1 MLEDAWKRIEAH
13 YRDQPNFWVQ
23 PHIDS
28 YNDFLD
34 EGIATQIRAS
44 NPILLS
50 SRFDDTEGEGGKHLS
65 ECRLYI
71 GGKDGLLLRC
81 TPPSEEQRRIFPN
94 EARARRLTYEV
105 ALYADV
111 VVEWTEWLVPGAEAE
126 YAHLLLTDKLQEK
139 EIGDNVVVRRQAF
152 DNDLLEDMAR
162 KKVHEELARAV
173 DSRRK
178 LAVLQEMTHKVESG
192 ASSSRRDVSGNGV
205 PLVPKVYSTTLHNV
219 LFGHLPMVVQSKP
232 CFLHALSTEIRF
244 GLGECRHDVGGYLII
259 EGREKAAP
267 LLQHRTALTGASS
280 SFHFQT
286 DAVGSI
292 LVQHQDLSG
301 AWTWWPLFSLFRA
314 LGVES
319 DKAIVQCI
327 VLDMNEHD
335 DLVDALRPSVFAAA
349 TAAAVARISPA
360 KHLALDPYVLG
371 YAVYEYLSS
380 STIRQ
385 TSVHNKHA
393 VSRYQGIGSQLD
405 QHFCGAWQKQIQ
417 ATTENLVEILQY
429 YKHDYDDN
437 LYALVMDHFRNVVA
451 KHRFDKDMLEFCRS
465 LPDLNRTSFVATIHQ
480 LRSVAAVGSSAAG
493 SSSSSSYGFV
503 DPFDGTL
510 ALSTVVSRAVSDT
523 DVVAWL
529 KLHWGMASL
538 SDYHPSFLGR
548 FSKVR
553 VNGKLAGVIETDQVV
568 RKLALFRTWRH
579 NGLLPSSI
587 SCSLVENRVDVWCD
601 AGRLMRPLV
610 HSNSKHKNTTSRTM
624 IWSQILTGYHEK
636 KEQVK
641 ERQVYMSLSDLY
653 DTTET
658 NPNKLARF
666 EQEKGEVEML
676 DEYETDAMVFV
687 GGVQGTKGAT
697 HSELHPSLFLGWS
710 SHHVA
715 FIEHQPADDIRREI
729 HHLSGIGH
737 GGSSLAAV
745 YHSNPTMRLD
755 ALSTLL
761 VAGQTPLV
769 QNRLLVQHEDLTY
782 GQNIVVAI
790 AAGGHCYINEGA
802 MQRGLFAT
810 VSTEN
815 RLLQPDDIC
824 PSHGQQ
830 QQQQQRFTTTTT
842 LDGDPLVWARQ
853 TTMSLRSG
861 SDGVSE
867 CSVATRTSG
876 GGYVSLPVVKERD
889 MPFLPDGT
897 RPDVVLSPSHA
908 STVAFL
914 YEMFVG
920 KFAALLGGGGTSTP
934 FENSVFASLGGMGT
948 LLTTM
953 GYHSSGNSILYDGT
967 TGKPMEV
974 EIFVGVVHAMKRLP
988 SPEVCNRR
996 KGPRDG
1002 TTRQASAE
1010 NSVRFDE
1017 SDTWATLGHGATTV
1031 LHDALMT
1038 RGDEIDMAVCNTS
1051 GSAALYQPSR
1061 DLFFS
1066 PAVDGPIPFLD
1077 DGRQDVLPTVSKDFS
1092 VVRVP
1097 YAFKLLT
1104 QEAQTM
1110 GLQMRILTDE
1120 AAANID
1126 IWKKTVVPTLHPATS
1141 GKIRPPKFVGGMK
1154 KHQHNNNNASLT
1166 IHLLE
1171 EKEKQTHADKMCTD
1185 HEDNKTAEPAE
1196 ATTLLDDV
1204 IDLDGSSASDHPIHS
1219 YPSLVV
1225 APPPTFS
1232 GSEPLG
1238 VGTRVCM
1245 QAVTDG
1251 HPARPWQIVRVG
1263 DAFLT
1268 VRALDT
1274 TNLAVKDQL
1283 RVVAKS
1289 DIVPE
1294 IEIIPF
1300 LQQQQMQQQ
1309 QAAFYSPLPPQQQ
1322 QQPMVL
1328 HISPKFVNGPDNS
1341 SSHVAAGSEVQQP
1354 PQLQPLLQQDPFS
1367 FPTNVGPSAVV
1378 QEPQKSS
1385 PTSSKDDPFSKGL
1398 IIVKKQS

>member
-1 MLEDAWKRIEAH
+1 MLEEDAWKRIEAH
-13 YRDQPNFWVQ
+13 YRDQPHFLVQ
-23 PHIDS
+23 PHMDS

-50 SRFDDTEGEGGKHLS
+50 SRFEEEGNPPKPLS

-71 GGKDGLLLRC
+71 GGKDGTLLRC

-94 EARARRLTYEV
+94 EARARRLTYAV

-111 VVEWTEWLVPGAEAE
+111 VVEWTEWLVPDAEAA
-126 YAHLLLTDKLQEK
+126 YAHLLLANKDGQPTTIHPR
-139 EIGDNVVVRRQAF
+139 EIGDNVVVRREAF

-173 DSRRK
+173 DTRRK
-178 LAVLQEMTHKVESG
+178 LAVLQEMTLKVESG
-192 ASSSRRDVSGNGV
+192 ASSSRRDVSGGSSIPV
-205 PLVPKVYSTTLHNV
+205 VPKVYSTTLHNV
-219 LFGHLPMVVQSKP
+219 LLGHLPMVVQSKP
-232 CFLHALSTEIRF
+232 CFLHALSTEMRF

-259 EGREKAAP
+259 DGLEKAAP
-267 LLQHRTALTGASS
+267 LLTAPPTGAAS
-280 SFHFQT
+280 SFRFQK

-301 AWTWWPLFSLFRA
+301 AWPLVSLFRA

-327 VLDMNEHD
+327 VLDVDEHD
-335 DLVDALRPSVFAAA
+335 DLVAALRPSVLAAA
-349 TAAAVARISPA
+349 DVAAKTEMEVA
-360 KHLALDPYVLG
+360 KHLSIDPYVLG
-371 YAVYEYLSS
+371 YAVYEYLC
-380 STIRQ
+380 STIRHT
-385 TSVHNKHA
+385 TSKPIHA

-405 QHFCGAWQKQIQ
+405 QHFRGAWQKQIQ

-429 YKHDYDDN
+429 FKHDYDDN
-437 LYALVMDHFRNVVA
+437 LHALVMDHFRSVVA

-465 LPDLNRTSFVATIHQ
+465 LPDLNRSSFMATIHQ
-480 LRSVAAVGSSAAG
+480 LRTVVAAEAESNNIVP
-493 SSSSSSYGFV
+493 SYGFV

-510 ALSTVVSRAVSDT
+510 AMSTVVSRAVSET
-523 DVVAWL
+523 DVVAWFR
-529 KLHWGMASL
+529 LHWDMASL
-538 SDYHPSFLGR
+538 SDYHPSFLSR
-548 FSKVR
+548 LTKVR
-553 VNGKLAGVIETDQVV
+553 VNGQLVGVVEADQVV

-610 HSNSKHKNTTSRTM
+610 HSKHKNTTPRTM
-624 IWSQILTGYHEK
+624 MWSQVLTGFHEK
-636 KEQVK
+636 KEQQVK

-676 DEYETDAMVFV
+676 DEYETNAMVFV
-687 GGVQGTKGAT
+687 GGQGTKGKTT

-715 FIEHQPADDIRREI
+715 FIEHQPADDIRQEI
-729 HHLSGIGH
+729 RHLSGG
-737 GGSSLAAV
+737 SLAAV

-769 QNRLLVQHEDLTY
+769 QNRLLVQYEELTY

-790 AAGGHCYINEGA
+790 GGSHCYINEGA

-815 RLLQPDDIC
+815 RLLQQPYSIC
-824 PSHGQQ
+824 SARQESQQ
-830 QQQQQRFTTTTT
+830 QHQRFTTTTT

-853 TTMSLRSG
+853 TTMSLG
-861 SDGVSE
+861 SDGVRE
-867 CSVATRTSG
+867 CSMATRTGG

-920 KFAALLGGGGTSTP
+920 KFAAVLGGGGTSTP

-974 EIFVGVVHAMKRLP
+974 EVFVGLVYAMKRLP
-988 SPEVCNRR
+988 SAEVCNRR

-1002 TTRQASAE
+1002 TTRQASAD

-1017 SDTWATLGHGATTV
+1017 SDTWAALGHGATTV
-1031 LHDALMT
+1031 VHDALMR
-1038 RGDEIDMAVCNTS
+1038 RGDEIDMAICNTS
-1051 GSAALYQPSR
+1051 GTAAVYQPSR
-1061 DLFFS
+1061 NLFFS

-1120 AAANID
+1120 AVANTD
-1126 IWKKTVVPTLHPATS
+1126 IWKKTVVPTLH
-1141 GKIRPPKFVGGMK
+1141 GKIRPPRFDGGK
-1154 KHQHNNNNASLT
+1154 KKRQNNALT

-1171 EKEKQTHADKMCTD
+1171 EKEKQTHADKICAG
-1185 HEDNKTAEPAE
+1185 HEDDKTAATEATAE

-1204 IDLDGSSASDHPIHS
+1204 IDLDGSSDPIHS
-1219 YPSLVV
+1219 SHPPSLL
-1225 APPPTFS
+1225 APPFS
-1232 GSEPLG
+1232 GSDPPLG

-1294 IEIIPF
+1294 IEMIPF
-1300 LQQQQMQQQ
+1300 LQQHMQQQ
-1309 QAAFYSPLPPQQQ
+1309 SALYQQPQQQ
-1322 QQPMVL
+1322 HQSPPPMVL

-1341 SSHVAAGSEVQQP
+1341 SQVAAGSEVQQ
-1354 PQLQPLLQQDPFS
+1354 QQQDPFS
-1367 FPTNVGPSAVV
+1367 FPTNVVPPSAAAAVV
-1378 QEPQKSS
+1378 QEPQMSS
-1385 PTSSKDDPFSKGL
+1385 PTTTSGNDPFSKGL